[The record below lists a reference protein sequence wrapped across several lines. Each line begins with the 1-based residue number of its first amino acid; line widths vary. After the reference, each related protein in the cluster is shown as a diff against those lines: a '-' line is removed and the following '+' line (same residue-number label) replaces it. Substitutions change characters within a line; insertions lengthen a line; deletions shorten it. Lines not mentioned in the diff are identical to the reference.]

1 MIKYT
6 SKDIVNRAEQ
16 LADLQNSDFISDS
29 EKSALLNEAWDT
41 LYQKI
46 VNANDRTFIKTISA
60 YDGMKLPKDFYQLSA
75 LYITKSKEQ
84 IERVNSSQLRGYN
97 ITNNILLLSHEYD
110 DIEITLEYFPTP
122 KTIFYNSG
130 KKETRSFLVAPI
142 VLLDDDIYLGSDSNL
157 YSYSSDSQIGSFTDV
172 TGLHLKN
179 GVLNYADETKSFYNY
194 NGNVVTTSE
203 KPFVIKGNEITY
215 DTIQSDDDLT
225 DYLAVILDN
234 AEEIIY
240 FVGND
245 YKLYNRHFEEILN
258 GEDSF
263 DLSALTFYCRND
275 GLYISENG
283 ADSVLRVLGSIIER
297 FPLGLYSFCSF
308 VDEGF
313 IIVSF
318 NSNFY
323 KLAYGFNSLLDYPN
337 NLYFTLLA
345 YMLAISFKIKQNGDV
360 TLLTS
365 ELEKATNQFYDSL
378 NRDSNQFYTMK
389 NVYKSKG
396 RIW

>member
-172 TGLHLKN
+172 MPCFLTGEAAAQSMAAALHLPVYFFSHQS
-179 GVLNYADETKSFYNY
+179 GHLMAALYSSGATAALSGREFGAFHVS
-194 NGNVVTTSE
+194 GGTTE
-203 KPFVIKGNEITY
+203 M
-215 DTIQSDDDLT
+215 
-225 DYLAVILDN
+225 LAVHPSGTD
-234 AEEIIY
+234 
-240 FVGND
+240 F
-245 YKLYNRHFEEILN
+245 
-258 GEDSF
+258 
-263 DLSALTFYCRND
+263 
-275 GLYISENG
+275 
-283 ADSVLRVLGSIIER
+283 SVELLGSAR
-297 FPLGLYSFCSF
+297 RGLPPPCPPFWRVF
-308 VDEGF
+308 
-313 IIVSF
+313 
-318 NSNFY
+318 
-323 KLAYGFNSLLDYPN
+323 A
-337 NLYFTLLA
+337 
-345 YMLAISFKIKQNGDV
+345 
-360 TLLTS
+360 
-365 ELEKATNQFYDSL
+365 
-378 NRDSNQFYTMK
+378 R
-389 NVYKSKG
+389 
-396 RIW
+396 